1 MREDVFG
8 LDVDAQRHED
18 EGEPDDVGHTGGLA
32 GWFGRVYGVLSFF
45 FSTCDLN
52 HGRGSG
58 NERYISSKVEL
69 VQYVCELPRNFYF
82 NAL

>member
-32 GWFGRVYGVLSFF
+32 GRFGRVYGVLSFF
-45 FSTCDLN
+45 S
-52 HGRGSG
+52 
-58 NERYISSKVEL
+58 
-69 VQYVCELPRNFYF
+69 LP
-82 NAL
+82 AT